1 MKRGVNMCQLKK
13 TLGEIVYETRKS
25 KRISQEMLAEKV
37 GVCKRTIMDIEK
49 GTANP
54 KFELLYMLVR
64 ELNLPLNQI
73 FYQDLDEVSNLKEE
87 LMQEVKNCSEE
98 EMKFILTVVK
108 SLQKAWEENEK

>member
-1 MKRGVNMCQLKK
+1 MCQVKK

-25 KRISQEMLAEKV
+25 KKMSQEILAEKV
-37 GVCKRTIMDIEK
+37 GVCKRTIMDVEK

-73 FYQDLDEVSNLKEE
+73 FYQDLDKVSNLREE
-87 LMQEVKNCSEE
+87 LMREVKNCSEK
-98 EMKFILTVVK
+98 EMQFILMVVK
-108 SLQKAWEENEK
+108 GLKKAWEENEK